1 MSAST
6 IAAASKSKINKVLTH
21 PSKIAHALD
30 WNKASGSHVLNL
42 NIRRD
47 RIDLAVASHPE
58 RNGPIFSLP
67 SIPLYQQHQVSKKAG
82 PSAGAAGRSLSS
94 ETVRELATV
103 ARDWQV
109 CGLVVGW
116 PVQSDTGWCG
126 AQCGRVLHTL
136 DQLVEL
142 DGAKDNGGSNGSDSV
157 LTNRRPLCLWNP
169 QQEQQQHQQDEQ
181 ERDEWGRDASY
192 SRISHKNV
200 HVASIEQYQDDPN
213 TDVADIWNDFCQK
226 HWPELYE
233 QNRQQASCAGA
244 DIDEPISSSPAPT
257 NTPTHRRR
265 LSFQEQEWL
274 ENNFGENCT
283 DAYARV
289 AL

>member
-1 MSAST
+1 MGMSAST

-67 SIPLYQQHQVSKKAG
+67 SIPLYVSKKAG
-82 PSAGAAGRSLSS
+82 PSGGAAGRSLSS

-126 AQCGRVLHTL
+126 
-136 DQLVEL
+136 
-142 DGAKDNGGSNGSDSV
+142 
-157 LTNRRPLCLWNP
+157 
-169 QQEQQQHQQDEQ
+169 
-181 ERDEWGRDASY
+181 
-192 SRISHKNV
+192 
-200 HVASIEQYQDDPN
+200 
-213 TDVADIWNDFCQK
+213 
-226 HWPELYE
+226 
-233 QNRQQASCAGA
+233 
-244 DIDEPISSSPAPT
+244 
-257 NTPTHRRR
+257 
-265 LSFQEQEWL
+265 
-274 ENNFGENCT
+274 
-283 DAYARV
+283 
-289 AL
+289 

>member
-1 MSAST
+1 MSAAT
-6 IAAASKSKINKVLTH
+6 LAAASKSKINKVLTN
-21 PSKIAHALD
+21 PSKIAQALD

-67 SIPLYQQHQVSKKAG
+67 SIPLYQQQQSNKA
-82 PSAGAAGRSLSS
+82 SSSSAGRSLSS
-94 ETVRELATV
+94 ETVQELATV

-116 PVQSDTGWCG
+116 PVQSETGWCG

-136 DQLVEL
+136 DQLVEM
-142 DGAKDNGGSNGSDSV
+142 DGIEDNDDEDSSDSV
-157 LTNRRPLCLWNP
+157 LTNRRPLCLWNCVTNGEEIP
-169 QQEQQQHQQDEQ
+169 RTL
-181 ERDEWGRDASY
+181 RDEWGRDSSY

-200 HVASIEQYQDDPN
+200 HVASIEQYQDDPT
-213 TDVADIWNDFCQK
+213 TDAVDIWNDFCQK

-233 QNRQQASCAGA
+233 QNLKQSTTCANNA
-244 DIDEPISSSPAPT
+244 VVEPISSSPPT
-257 NTPTHRRR
+257 TNIPTHQRR

-274 ENNFGENCT
+274 ENCT